1 MIYQSQKMRLKC
13 IRVIERTKVNDIM
26 ICQDLSSTEEALY
39 TVLVV
44 YDHEVVKKFLTVYE
58 QSAYDKE
65 ASCIDSFSAQGAFV
79 IVYPY
84 FKERAL
90 RDFYMGDSYQLS
102 ECEEICINTILACI
116 ASEIPY
122 PILYLILEQRQLHLA
137 KNHNVYLGL
146 SIRLEELDP
155 NKTEQDCAV
164 QCARILRELLEPKS
178 AQKAISYQLLDKK
191 IAKKS
196 YRRFT
201 ELYKDIRIAAA
212 PKKRRGLLSSIRAWF
227 VRNRDQIF
235 RVLFWVCILLVLV
248 VIATFVTQAIFGDIP
263 WLRLF
268 INGFKY
274 IGTES
279 LLQ

>member
-13 IRVIERTKVNDIM
+13 IRIIERTKVNDIM

-58 QSAYDKE
+58 QSTYSKE
-65 ASCIDSFSAQGAFV
+65 ASCIESFSAQGAFV

-146 SIRLEELDP
+146 SIRLEELDQ

-178 AQKAISYQLLDKK
+178 SQKAISYQLLDKK

-212 PKKRRGLLSSIRAWF
+212 PKKRRGLLSSVRAWF
-227 VRNRDQIF
+227 IRNRDQIF
-235 RVLFWVCILLVLV
+235 RVMFWVCILLVLV

>member
-58 QSAYDKE
+58 QSTYSKE
-65 ASCIDSFSAQGAFV
+65 ASCIESFSAQGSFV

-155 NKTEQDCAV
+155 NKTEQDCTV

-178 AQKAISYQLLDKK
+178 SQKAISYQLLDKK

-235 RVLFWVCILLVLV
+235 RVMFWVCILLVLV

-268 INGFKY
+268 FNGFKN

>member
-13 IRVIERTKVNDIM
+13 IRVIERTEVNDIV
-26 ICQDLSSTEEALY
+26 ICQDLNNSEEGLY

-44 YDHEVVKKFLTVYE
+44 HDHEIVKKILAVYE
-58 QSAYDKE
+58 QSEYEKD
-65 ASCIDSFSAQGAFV
+65 ASCVESFSDQGSFV

-84 FKERAL
+84 QKERVL
-90 RDFYMGDSYQLS
+90 RDFYMGDSYSLS

-137 KNHNVYLGL
+137 KNHNVYLGYT
-146 SIRLEELDP
+146 IRLEDLDP
-155 NKTEQDCAV
+155 KKTERDCTV
-164 QCARILRELLEPKS
+164 QCAKILRELLEPKAS
-178 AQKAISYQLLDKK
+178 QKAISYQLLDKK

-196 YRRFT
+196 YHRFT

-212 PKKRRGLLSSIRAWF
+212 PKKRGGLLTGIRAWF
-227 VRNRDQIF
+227 LRNRDSIF
-235 RVLFWVCILLVLV
+235 RVLFWVCILLLLLV
-248 VIATFVTQAIFGDIP
+248 ITTFVTQAIFGDIP

-268 INGFKY
+268 INGFKK

>member
-13 IRVIERTKVNDIM
+13 IRIIERTKVNDIM

-58 QSAYDKE
+58 QSAYSKE
-65 ASCIDSFSAQGAFV
+65 ASCIENFSAKGAFV

-178 AQKAISYQLLDKK
+178 SQKAISYQLLDKK

-235 RVLFWVCILLVLV
+235 RVMFWVCILLVLV